1 MRKQFGAAII
11 ASIFLSA
18 GCATPNY
25 LYRKIHDSYDKN
37 YEQALMKKYKDL
49 NGYITNHYEPL
60 LTPGTNQTEAKR
72 LRNQVLTELTW
83 LVDADYYRRKNNLFL
98 NRAQFN
104 LLTDLLVLGTTTAG
118 TLTGGESIKTI
129 LSATSAGIVGARTS
143 VDANIFRDKTSEA
156 LIGKMDA
163 MRDNKKVE
171 IINSMELDV
180 AHYPLEEGIQDVH
193 ALYDRGTVVSAI
205 VELSKDAATSAET
218 AKKNLEKTKSD
229 VRGARKSAT
238 PPSK

>member
-1 MRKQFGAAII
+1 MRKQFRAAML
-11 ASIFLSA
+11 ASIILSA

-25 LYRKIHDSYDKN
+25 IYRAIHDSYDKN

-60 LTPGTNQTEAKR
+60 LAPGTNQTEAKR

-143 VDANIFRDKTSEA
+143 VDANLFRDKTSEA
-156 LIGKMDA
+156 LIGKMNA
-163 MRDNKKVE
+163 MRDEKKVE
-171 IINSMELDV
+171 IINGMELDV
-180 AHYPLEEGIQDVH
+180 EKYPLEEGIQDVH

-205 VELSKDAATSAET
+205 VELSKDAANSADE
-218 AKKNLEKTKSD
+218 AKQNLEDTKSK
-229 VRGARKSAT
+229 VRRPPESAT
-238 PPSK
+238 PPNK